1 MTTPTTISR
10 IGWLAVGIG
19 FFLTGFAALVGEV
32 CWIRKSALAFGSTS
46 WALALVLAIFF
57 FGLALGSYLF
67 GRKSHML
74 KRPLSTFG
82 LLELGVGVWFGVSP
96 ILFPI
101 GEDLYGFLYSHI
113 PSNPVALTVLRATVL
128 ALLMLPATILM
139 GGSLPVLCSGLVN
152 AKTRVVSLVGILYGL
167 NTLGGATG
175 AAVCGFALIPIL
187 GVNASLSLAAG
198 INVIVG
204 LVVLG
209 MRISTGSVPSTTESL
224 PEHARTSESGSN
236 ASHESMPWQPRLLTL
251 VFGGIGFVAV
261 ANEVLWARFLSLWLP
276 NTIYTVAITL
286 TVVLVGIV
294 IGSLLASMI
303 PARIRGHAWLVGIAQ
318 ATSGIATI
326 WVTLQ
331 SPTWWGDLVN
341 AITIDRQLIVVATVM
356 LVPSV
361 LSGLCFP
368 LTISLATELA
378 AEKKSDLG
386 SITGTLTSVNLLG
399 GIVGSLVTGFI
410 LLPELGIHQSL
421 LSVTGLSVGLG
432 IATLWILNRTPQR
445 IWQSTITVVI
455 IAAWMAIPWLY
466 RTQLPQTYL
475 STEGELVDFRE
486 GRNANVSVVKK
497 GAVMH
502 LEINRMWQ
510 GQSIKNHQVF
520 AAHIPAMLHPKPE
533 QVLVIGLGTGQ
544 TAGAFLSHPI
554 TRLDCLEI
562 EDGLIDLIKLHF
574 AANWMDD
581 PRVHTL
587 IEDGRNFVANTP
599 QRYDIISIEV
609 GQIYR
614 PRIAAFYT
622 LDFYQRLIPKLNPDG
637 MVCQFMPIEF
647 FGLSEFKTLVATF
660 CKAFPKSM
668 LWYNTSELLLIGCP
682 EKLPRF
688 EKARFLNQL
697 NSNPQLQG
705 DFLYSYWS
713 GTEYQLSRPESFVA
727 GFLCGTA
734 QLQRISEGGDIYRD
748 DRPYLEYLPM
758 VPTTPADE
766 IVSVLQRQLTPLG
779 DITSIS
785 ELDSTLA
792 QRIRTE
798 NLNEITARI
807 LVSRAEAMEAAGQLE
822 STFDLL
828 TQAVRLLPSY
838 PKSNFALADFLQA
851 QGDFRS
857 SISFYSRGLVGRP
870 NDRNALARISDALYA
885 VGDLEQAR
893 TMLLRLIA
901 QDNQAYRGLTLLGLA
916 EKQLGL
922 SDEATEHLKRSLDLD
937 PNQTDAMVA
946 LAALHMKQGRTDDG
960 LALLEKLKKVAG
972 KSENLRI
979 QIGWELGQINQHE
992 LAIAY
997 FQDALSVNPN
1007 AFQAKLGIAN
1017 VMQSKNE
1024 PEQAQQ
1030 IYRELLASNP
1040 ELAEARIGLAY
1051 SLQSQKQFDSALVQ
1065 FNEALRI
1072 TPGNPMLQAAIAWI
1086 LATHPDS
1093 ARRDPQRAISL
1104 AESAW
1109 ERTGQRA
1116 PQAADALAAAY
1127 AAGGQFDKAI
1137 AIADKA
1143 IAAASE
1149 SKMASLAQDILQR
1162 KVLYQNKQPYIQ
1174 P

>member
-10 IGWLAVGIG
+10 LGWLAVGTG

-46 WALALVLAIFF
+46 WALALVLAVFF
-57 FGLALGSYLF
+57 SGLAIGSYLF
-67 GRKSHML
+67 GRRSHTLKS
-74 KRPLSTFG
+74 PLSTFG
-82 LLELGVGVWFGVSP
+82 LLELGVGLWFGLSP
-96 ILFPI
+96 ILFPL
-101 GEDLYGFLYSHI
+101 GEGLYGVLYSQI
-113 PSNPVALTVLRATVL
+113 PGNPVALTLLRSIVL

-139 GGSLPVLCSGLVN
+139 GGSLPVLCSGLVT
-152 AKTRVVSLVGILYGL
+152 AKTRVVSLVGVLYGL

-175 AAVCGFALIPIL
+175 AAVCGFALIPAL
-187 GVNASLSLAAG
+187 GVNASLSLAAA
-198 INVIVG
+198 INVLVG

-209 MRISTGSVPSTTESL
+209 MRIPPGKLASTAGSHPA
-224 PEHARTSESGSN
+224 PARTPDAGSN
-236 ASHESMPWQPRLLTL
+236 TSHEAMPWHPRLLTI

-294 IGSLLASMI
+294 IGSLLASLI
-303 PARIRGHAWLVGIAQ
+303 PARIRSHAWLVGLAQ
-318 ATSGIATI
+318 AIGGIATL
-326 WVTLQ
+326 WVTQ
-331 SPTWWGDLVN
+331 QPPAWWGDLLN
-341 AITIDRQLIVVATVM
+341 AITVDRQLVVVATIM

-368 LTISLATELA
+368 LMISLATELS
-378 AEKKSDLG
+378 AEKESDLG
-386 SITGTLTSVNLLG
+386 SITGTLTAVNLIG
-399 GIVGSLVTGFI
+399 GIVGSLVTGFV
-410 LLPELGIHQSL
+410 LLPELGIHLSL
-421 LSVTGLSVGLG
+421 LSVTGLGVGLG
-432 IATLWILNRTPQR
+432 IVTLWLLNRKPQR
-445 IWQSTITVVI
+445 IWQAALTIAI
-455 IAAWMAIPWLY
+455 IAVWMAIPWFY
-466 RTQLPQTYL
+466 RTQLPQAYL
-475 STEGELVDFRE
+475 STEGELIDFRE

-510 GQSIKNHQVF
+510 GQNVKNHQIF
-520 AAHIPAMLHPKPE
+520 AAHIPALLHPKPE

-544 TAGAFLSHPI
+544 TAGAFLNHPI

-562 EDGLIDLIKLHF
+562 EDGLIDLIQQHF

-587 IEDGRNFVANTP
+587 IEDGRNFVTNTP

-647 FGLSEFKTLVATF
+647 FGLNEFKTLVATF

-688 EKARFLNQL
+688 EKTRFLSQL
-697 NSNPQLQG
+697 NSNPQLQD
-705 DFLYSYWS
+705 DFQYSYWS
-713 GTEYQLSRPESFVA
+713 GTEYQLNHPESFVA

-766 IVSVLQRQLTPLG
+766 IVAVLQRQLTPLA
-779 DITSIS
+779 DITSVS
-785 ELDSTLA
+785 EMDSTLA

-807 LVSRAEAMEAAGQLE
+807 LVGRAEAMEAAGQLE
-822 STFDLL
+822 ATFDLL
-828 TQAVRLLPSY
+828 TQAVRLLPGY

-857 SISFYSRGLVGRP
+857 SISFYSRGLIGRP

-901 QDNQAYRGLTLLGLA
+901 LDNQAYRGLTLLGLA
-916 EKQLGL
+916 EKQLGH
-922 SDEATEHLKRSLDLD
+922 SEEAIEHLKRSLDLE
-937 PNQTDAMVA
+937 PTQTDAMVA
-946 LAALHMKQGRTDDG
+946 LAALLMKQGKSEDG

-972 KSENLRI
+972 KSENMRI

-997 FQDALSVNPN
+997 FQEALSLNPN

-1024 PEQAQQ
+1024 PEQAQK

-1040 ELAEARIGLAY
+1040 DQAEARIGLAY

-1086 LATHPDS
+1086 LATHPDA
-1093 ARRDPQRAISL
+1093 ARRDPQRAIAL

-1109 ERTGQRA
+1109 DRTGQRA

-1137 AIADKA
+1137 AIADRA
-1143 IAAASE
+1143 IAVASE
-1149 SKMASLAQDILQR
+1149 SKMTSLAQDILQR
-1162 KVLYQNKQPYIQ
+1162 KALYQNKQPYAQ